1 VTLVRKK
8 ASCPELHTKRAAPQD
23 PTFLSPALPCGIR
36 EWAGDEVKPEPYR
49 EGGKGIE
56 TKRDQ
61 GGKGRQR
68 KRSWGRRDR
77 ERIG

>member
-1 VTLVRKK
+1 
-8 ASCPELHTKRAAPQD
+8 
-23 PTFLSPALPCGIR
+23 LSPALPCGIR